1 MAKDVLTI
9 SGPVR
14 GKPRP
19 RLTRYGGCYYGKDYD
34 GFEAWV
40 RSQYHGSKHTTAVSV
55 TLLIQ
60 RPLPASRPK
69 SVNQELDM
77 AKPDVDNIAK
87 CYLDALNGAA
97 YEDDR
102 QIVELRVLERNRR
115 RGAEEQITI
124 IIEDETERTVEEKWR
139 HFTS

>member
-1 MAKDVLTI
+1 
-9 SGPVR
+9 
-14 GKPRP
+14 
-19 RLTRYGGCYYGKDYD
+19 
-34 GFEAWV
+34 
-40 RSQYHGSKHTTAVSV
+40 
-55 TLLIQ
+55 
-60 RPLPASRPK
+60 
-69 SVNQELDM
+69 M